1 MSFSNVKGWKYKEKT
16 FGGHYVVLFIEDK
29 KYENKHLVAIGK
41 SKYEVQN
48 DGHQVKKMLK
58 V

>member
-1 MSFSNVKGWKYKEKT
+1 MD
-16 FGGHYVVLFIEDK
+16 YVVLFIEDK
-29 KYENKHLVAIGK
+29 KYEKKHLVATGK

-48 DGHQVKKMLK
+48 NGHQVKRMLK

>member
-1 MSFSNVKGWKYKEKT
+1 VVFQCKGLKIQRENIWWPLH
-16 FGGHYVVLFIEDK
+16 GFITKGK
-29 KYENKHLVAIGK
+29 KYEKKHLVTIGK

-48 DGHQVKKMLK
+48 DGHQVKRMLK

>member
-1 MSFSNVKGWKYKEKT
+1 
-16 FGGHYVVLFIEDK
+16 VVLFIEDK
-29 KYENKHLVAIGK
+29 KYEMKHLVAIEK

-48 DGHQVKKMLK
+48 DGHQVKRMLK